1 MPSLSLS
8 QQWTPEK
15 FSLTV
20 TPKSSLL
27 QKKYHVLIYIYI
39 YIYIYM
45 YIPCTFIYKESI
57 KMVLMN
63 LFAGHEQRTDLEARK
78 ESGVN
83 GQSSKEAYT
92 LLYVK

>member
-1 MPSLSLS
+1 
-8 QQWTPEK
+8 
-15 FSLTV
+15 
-20 TPKSSLL
+20 
-27 QKKYHVLIYIYI
+27 
-39 YIYIYM
+39 M